1 MRSMRWTRRFCWFA
15 VLAAAFAGLVA
26 AQPAAAQ
33 EVKLNEVLRS
43 LFYAPQYVALRSG
56 AFEQEGLKIAGPKTT
71 WGVQAAVTEVVSGN
85 SNIALMGPEAAGLTQ
100 DASPDRRLV
109 NFALLTNG
117 DGGFILSK
125 TAMPNFTIA
134 DLKGKTIVT
143 SGKGST
149 PALVLVDLI
158 KKAGLDPNKDV
169 TIRNIPVSANIIPS
183 YLEPST
189 NFAQAFEPMVVQAVA
204 ENRGYRVA
212 SVGALAGPMPYTAFM
227 APASYIEKNPAIIQA
242 FTNAVYKGL
251 IWTDTH
257 SPAEI
262 AALIAPDFKDVPVA
276 TVEAVIAEYKKVK
289 IWAPDPLLRPEGMDQ
304 MMGLMVDAEVP
315 EAAVPVRPD
324 RQSELR
330 PKGHSNDQAMSGR
343 ERIRGEGLSYTYLT
357 RIGETL
363 ALKDLDLTI
372 RDGEFCS
379 IVGPSG
385 CGKSTLLGII
395 SGLLQPT
402 EGQVLLDGVSI
413 RGTHER
419 VGILL
424 QKDHLFEWR
433 TVLQNAELGLEIRG
447 RNTAEAR
454 RRAHQLLESYG
465 LAGFENAYPH
475 QLSGGMRQR
484 VALIRT
490 LATDPDVLLLDE
502 PFSAL
507 DYQTKLILERD
518 VHRIIRDDKKTAL
531 LVTHDIEEAVSMSD
545 RVIVLSGRPAQV
557 KNVYD
562 IALTVAAERTPM
574 NSRDA
579 PEFRGY
585 CKSIWED
592 LDIERRT
599 L

>member
-1 MRSMRWTRRFCWFA
+1 
-15 VLAAAFAGLVA
+15 
-26 AQPAAAQ
+26 
-33 EVKLNEVLRS
+33 
-43 LFYAPQYVALRSG
+43 
-56 AFEQEGLKIAGPKTT
+56 
-71 WGVQAAVTEVVSGN
+71 
-85 SNIALMGPEAAGLTQ
+85 
-100 DASPDRRLV
+100 
-109 NFALLTNG
+109 
-117 DGGFILSK
+117 
-125 TAMPNFTIA
+125 
-134 DLKGKTIVT
+134 
-143 SGKGST
+143 
-149 PALVLVDLI
+149 
-158 KKAGLDPNKDV
+158 
-169 TIRNIPVSANIIPS
+169 
-183 YLEPST
+183 
-189 NFAQAFEPMVVQAVA
+189 
-204 ENRGYRVA
+204 
-212 SVGALAGPMPYTAFM
+212 MPYTAFM

-304 MMGLMVDAEVP
+304 MMGLMVDAEVS